1 MKKSLNSAIKGRP
14 ELVDLVLVCLFSEEH
29 LLIEDVPGLGNTTLA
44 RALAKSIGGSW
55 NRIQFTP
62 DIFPAT
68 LSCPPELGPSP
79 VRQVTPTEWGWEDG
93 YETDQTY
100 A

>member
-1 MKKSLNSAIKGRP
+1 MEPDSIHSRHLPGDI
-14 ELVDLVLVCLFSEEH
+14 VL
-29 LLIEDVPGLGNTTLA
+29 P
-44 RALAKSIGGSW
+44 
-55 NRIQFTP
+55 
-62 DIFPAT
+62 
-68 LSCPPELGPSP
+68 PPELGPSP